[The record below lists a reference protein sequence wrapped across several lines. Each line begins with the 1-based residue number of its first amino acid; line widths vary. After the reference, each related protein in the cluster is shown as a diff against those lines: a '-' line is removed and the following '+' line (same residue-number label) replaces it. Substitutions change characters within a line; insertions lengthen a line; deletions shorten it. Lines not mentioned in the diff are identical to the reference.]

1 MSFGE
6 GMETSFETVEQDA
19 EAYQEQKEQLDEREV
34 NLNRALQALE
44 QDASVQETLEAN
56 AAEMQLEKSEVEEKR
71 TEALN
76 KLEQIRERLDAL
88 AEENKESSETL
99 KEMRE
104 IGEDVSEGEK
114 IIADRR
120 EWLKECYQW
129 VKELVE
135 KLEGSSEGNGP
146 HTAGT
151 RSPGLSPEML
161 DEQEEHVARRG
172 REAAGNENASPDDHA
187 LPQDPVSAYGQYM
200 TSKNWGKKDYLTYT
214 RDPEWKRL
222 YRAAY
227 PGQPLPAL
235 DQKTAN
241 QLMSEYMDRHNYGKQ
256 HFSEYSQ
263 DPEWRALVRAAW
275 LDYQLPKLQ
284 REAAEKNLYKYM
296 RDHNY
301 GLSDAPVYQQ
311 DPFWQELHLA
321 AYPED
326 ITPIRIWAKEINPN
340 YKSPRLTPAQQR
352 AYEENCGGCAFA
364 LEQHFNGQDLQIIAT
379 DKNIPTD
386 QEMEQKTGRKCVYM
400 SPDKI
405 EQILRREGAGS
416 HLIVGINRR
425 NPITG
430 RPATGHWFNVYYD
443 GKKVHTVDGQSGGIY
458 EWPHDYGNVSEWC
471 AMI

>member
-6 GMETSFETVEQDA
+6 GMETEFETVEQDA
-19 EAYQEQKEQLDEREV
+19 ETYQEQKEQLDEREA
-34 NLNRALQALE
+34 NLNQALQALE
-44 QDASVQETLEAN
+44 RDASLQKSLESN
-56 AAEMQLEKSEVEEKR
+56 AAEVQLEKSETEEKR

-76 KLEQIRERLDAL
+76 KLEQIRERLDDF
-88 AEENKESSETL
+88 AEENRQSSETL
-99 KEMRE
+99 EMMRQ
-104 IGEDVSEGEK
+104 IGEDVSEGER
-114 IIADRR
+114 IVANRR

-129 VKELVE
+129 VKDLVE
-135 KLEGSSEGNGP
+135 KLEGSSDGSGP
-146 HTAGT
+146 HAAGA
-151 RSPGLSPEML
+151 RRPGLSPEIA
-161 DEQEEHVARRG
+161 EAPEEHVAKRG
-172 REAAGNENASPDDHA
+172 PTTPGNEDAGPGEPA
-187 LPQDPVSAYGQYM
+187 LPQDPVAAYGQYM
-200 TSKNWGKKDYLTYT
+200 VANHWGQDDYFTYT
-214 RDPEWKRL
+214 RDPEWKRR
-222 YRAAY
+222 YHAAY
-227 PGQPLPAL
+227 PGQPLPML
-235 DQKTAN
+235 DKNIAN
-241 QLMSEYMDRHNYGKQ
+241 RLMSEYMNRHNYSNRD
-256 HFSEYSQ
+256 FSEYSQ
-263 DPEWRALVRAAW
+263 DPEWRALARAAW
-275 LDYQLPKLQ
+275 PDYQLPKLQ
-284 REAAEKNLYKYM
+284 QKAAEKNLYKYM
-296 RDHNY
+296 REHNY

-364 LEQHFNGQDLQIIAT
+364 LEQHFSGQDLQIIAT

-400 SPDKI
+400 APDKI

-443 GKKVHTVDGQSGGIY
+443 GKKVHTVDGQSGRIY